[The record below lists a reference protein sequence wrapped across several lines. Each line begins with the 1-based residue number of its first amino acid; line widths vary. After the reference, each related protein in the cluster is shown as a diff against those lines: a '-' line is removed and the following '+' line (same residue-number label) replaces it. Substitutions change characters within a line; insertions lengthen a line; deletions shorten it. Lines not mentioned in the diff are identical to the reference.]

1 MKKRKSI
8 RVISDEEALKMI
20 NGNENLELFLVDDDL
35 WIYHDSEIRNIHWDD
50 KKRTLDVS

>member
-8 RVISDEEALKMI
+8 RVIPDEESLKMI
-20 NGNENLELFLVDDDL
+20 NGNENLELFLVDNDL
-35 WIYHDSEIRNIHWDD
+35 WMYHDSEIRNIHWDD